1 MLLAPLL
8 MPAHSLQASGDNDSV
23 IGCSSEWTGDETEDS
38 LLLSDEGGRE
48 QRFRVTP
55 IQPQRGRYM
64 RVLTTGQRAAI
75 VVLVLSV
82 VLVSGLT
89 QLVGKDSWRDLKA
102 HQQCIPCGP
111 RDALCAKWGSQVILR
126 SRGYEGSGHQMQPFL
141 DKVLAGEDVKIGVI
155 GGSISACVDSTSEEC
170 YVTLLEKQ
178 LTVTSAAHGSK
189 VRLFNGV
196 IAPWGSDYFKLC

>member
-1 MLLAPLL
+1 VEDSKTLPASASNDTSLGLTPLAYATRLAADCSQDLVPLL
-8 MPAHSLQASGDNDSV
+8 SNDRRRMEEVTQS
-23 IGCSSEWTGDETEDS
+23 IQRPRERRTG
-38 LLLSDEGGRE
+38 
-48 QRFRVTP
+48 VTSN
-55 IQPQRGRYM
+55 
-64 RVLTTGQRAAI
+64 GQRAAA
-75 VVLVLSV
+75 VVVVLSV
-82 VLVSGLT
+82 ILVSAVT
-89 QLVGKDSWRDLKA
+89 QLVGRDSWHDLEA
-102 HQQCIPCGP
+102 HQQCMPCGP